1 MKSAVIVFPGSN
13 CDRDMAVALTQ
24 ASGTKAQMVWHKDAS
39 LPDGLDMVA
48 IPGGFSFGDYL
59 RCGAIAAR
67 APIMRA
73 VVDFANRGGLV
84 LGVCNGFQVLIEAG
98 LLPGALM
105 RNQTLKFVC
114 RDVHLR
120 IETTDSPFTSAYG
133 NHKIV
138 TVPIAHHDGAY
149 IADAGLQARLQAE
162 DRIAFRYVDA
172 SGQPTPESNPNGS
185 AGNIA
190 GVLSANRRVLGMM
203 PHPER
208 LADPALGGTDGAA
221 LFASL
226 CGALAPA

>member
-24 ASGTKAQMVWHKDAS
+24 ASGRKTQMVWHKDAA
-39 LPDGLDMVA
+39 LPQGLDMIA

-73 VVDFANRGGLV
+73 VIDFANRGGLV

-114 RDVHLR
+114 RDVHLSV
-120 IETTDSPFTSAYG
+120 ETTDSPFTSAYG
-133 NHKIV
+133 NHKVI

-149 IADAGLQARLQAE
+149 IADADLLARLQAE

-172 SGQPTPESNPNGS
+172 EGQPTAAANPNGS

-226 CGALAPA
+226 CDALTPA